1 MPEGFYVTLPCN
13 ICPDYS
19 GTGHTCRNHANSR
32 NECDKA
38 FCPSPMSD
46 TLTELLRLNKTLSL
60 FVEIYLKAHSDVLNP
75 TILREFIERL

>member
-1 MPEGFYVTLPCN
+1 
-13 ICPDYS
+13 
-19 GTGHTCRNHANSR
+19 
-32 NECDKA
+32 
-38 FCPSPMSD
+38 MSD